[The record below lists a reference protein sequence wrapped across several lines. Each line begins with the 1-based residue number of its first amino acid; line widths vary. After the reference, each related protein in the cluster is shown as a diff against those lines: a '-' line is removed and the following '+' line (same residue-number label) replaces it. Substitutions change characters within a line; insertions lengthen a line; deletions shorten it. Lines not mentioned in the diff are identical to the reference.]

1 MIKKAG
7 YIPVLPRAGLDQTIL
22 KTGATVALAFIK
34 HYTLAVIKFIMNK
47 FYLNVKSLSRSMEE
61 LKKHLQSYL
70 TPESGL
76 VGVVLSD
83 REGVPLVRVTGE
95 ACPDAVTRTSFLSS
109 FAGTSQVSLDN
120 GQKHFKLWLCYQ
132 EVGGKLGLGTNNTL
146 VAVYGQYQVCDD
158 SYSMHELSQMSRLSI
173 INTRL
178 SS

>member
-1 MIKKAG
+1 
-7 YIPVLPRAGLDQTIL
+7 
-22 KTGATVALAFIK
+22 
-34 HYTLAVIKFIMNK
+34 
-47 FYLNVKSLSRSMEE
+47 MEE

-109 FAGTSQVSLDN
+109 FAGTSQ
-120 GQKHFKLWLCYQ
+120 

-146 VAVYGQYQVCDD
+146 VAVYGQYQVLTNLK
-158 SYSMHELSQMSRLSI
+158 YSMPVSNPIRCQVVHHQHEAVILTLVAGSEASTGLMISLTETMQPFLADVSAVISEL
-173 INTRL
+173 
-178 SS
+178 

>member
-1 MIKKAG
+1 
-7 YIPVLPRAGLDQTIL
+7 
-22 KTGATVALAFIK
+22 
-34 HYTLAVIKFIMNK
+34 
-47 FYLNVKSLSRSMEE
+47 MEE

-109 FAGTSQVSLDN
+109 FAGTSQ
-120 GQKHFKLWLCYQ
+120 

-146 VAVYGQYQVCDD
+146 VAVYGQYQVLTKIGSIRCQYQIQSDV
-158 SYSMHELSQMSRLSI
+158 RLSI

>member
-1 MIKKAG
+1 
-7 YIPVLPRAGLDQTIL
+7 
-22 KTGATVALAFIK
+22 
-34 HYTLAVIKFIMNK
+34 
-47 FYLNVKSLSRSMEE
+47 MEE

-109 FAGTSQVSLDN
+109 FAGTSQ
-120 GQKHFKLWLCYQ
+120 

-146 VAVYGQYQVCDD
+146 VAVYGQYQVLTHWK
-158 SYSMHELSQMSRLSI
+158 YSMPVSNPTRCQVVHHQHEAVILTLVAGSEASTGLMISMTETMRPFLADVSAVISDPPQRS
-173 INTRL
+173 TPF
-178 SS
+178 

>member
-1 MIKKAG
+1 MI
-7 YIPVLPRAGLDQTIL
+7 TE
-22 KTGATVALAFIK
+22 
-34 HYTLAVIKFIMNK
+34 
-47 FYLNVKSLSRSMEE
+47 FYLNVNDIFRSMEE

-109 FAGTSQVSLDN
+109 FAGTSQ
-120 GQKHFKLWLCYQ
+120 

-146 VAVYGQYQVCDD
+146 VAVYGQYQVFDYK
-158 SYSMHELSQMSRLSI
+158 YSLPI
-173 INTRL
+173 P
-178 SS
+178 